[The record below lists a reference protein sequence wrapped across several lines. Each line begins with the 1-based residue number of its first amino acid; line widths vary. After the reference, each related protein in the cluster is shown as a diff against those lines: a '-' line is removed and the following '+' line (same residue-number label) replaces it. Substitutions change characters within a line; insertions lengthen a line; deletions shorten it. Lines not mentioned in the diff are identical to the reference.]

1 MDKIGLV
8 TITYN
13 SADVLQPFLDCV
25 WKQTHDNLDL
35 YVVDNS
41 SNDSTLSILKKD
53 NDSRLFVIENEINFG
68 VAKANN
74 QGIIKAIEDGFNQ
87 IMIINNYV

>member
-25 WKQTHDNLDL
+25 WQQTHNNLVL
-35 YVVDNS
+35 YVVDNAS
-41 SNDSTLSILKKD
+41 ADATFSILAKD
-53 NDSRLFVIENEINFG
+53 RDSRLKIINNSTNFG

-74 QGIIKAIEDGFNQ
+74 QGI
-87 IMIINNYV
+87 

>member
-25 WKQTHDNLDL
+25 WQQTHNNLVL
-35 YVVDNS
+35 YVVDNAS
-41 SNDSTLSILKKD
+41 QDSTRSILEKE
-53 NDSRLFVIENEINFG
+53 NDSRLR
-68 VAKANN
+68 
-74 QGIIKAIEDGFNQ
+74 
-87 IMIINNYV
+87 IINN